1 MPVDP
6 EYPMERI
13 KDIIVE
19 TSAKLILYYQFIG
32 NIDIAMYDVSMIDY
46 SYHADVL
53 NNQNESTDL
62 CYVIYTSGS
71 TGKPKGICQTHKCLT
86 NLINWQ
92 KKGAPASEHNILG
105 STITTFDVSVQEI
118 VYSLLDGG
126 CLQFTNNDVKMNL
139 SEYLNF
145 IKKNGTN
152 VIFIT
157 PSYFNMLVKTEN
169 LSKLASVQR
178 IYFAGEKL
186 EIDKKVLEQF
196 AKEIV
201 MQNQYGPSE
210 THVVTY
216 KIINDY
222 SDITIGTPIAN
233 TQIYILD
240 GDQRPV
246 PIGVP
251 GELCI
256 AGDGVGLGY
265 LNRSR

>member
-1 MPVDP
+1 
-6 EYPMERI
+6 
-13 KDIIVE
+13 
-19 TSAKLILYYQFIG
+19 
-32 NIDIAMYDVSMIDY
+32 
-46 SYHADVL
+46 
-53 NNQNESTDL
+53 
-62 CYVIYTSGS
+62 
-71 TGKPKGICQTHKCLT
+71 
-86 NLINWQ
+86 
-92 KKGAPASEHNILG
+92 
-105 STITTFDVSVQEI
+105 
-118 VYSLLDGG
+118 
-126 CLQFTNNDVKMNL
+126 
-139 SEYLNF
+139 
-145 IKKNGTN
+145 
-152 VIFIT
+152 
-157 PSYFNMLVKTEN
+157 MLVKTEN